1 MQVQQWQL
9 QHWALFALVGSI
21 PLAWASPGGTVK
33 IFACFAFLAGISY
46 SASRA
51 EGVRTAPKPLLL
63 GGCDTTIFL
72 FIILIRPVLVDIFI
86 ADLEEGVNSMLMTF
100 LDDDKTELCLPVGMQ
115 KNNAKGTGKVRKMG
129 GK

>member
-1 MQVQQWQL
+1 M
-9 QHWALFALVGSI
+9 
-21 PLAWASPGGTVK
+21 
-33 IFACFAFLAGISY
+33 
-46 SASRA
+46 
-51 EGVRTAPKPLLL
+51 RTAPKPLLL

-72 FIILIRPVLVDIFI
+72 FIILIRPILVDIFI

-115 KNNAKGTGKVRKMG
+115 KNNTKGTGKVRKMG